1 MQSQALQSRNLFK
14 VSALALALALGAG
27 LAAQSA
33 QSAPLPDFVQTVKE
47 VSPAVVNISTTQ
59 KRPKMARGMPP
70 GAVPQFPEGHPF
82 NDLFKHF
89 YEGMPGE
96 GMPNQ
101 RPAQSLGSGFI
112 IDASGVILTNAHV
125 VKDAESITVRLQDKR
140 ELPAK
145 VLGMDERTD
154 VAVLKVEAS
163 GLPVARLGNSDQVE
177 VGEWVLAIGS
187 PFGLDFTATQGIV
200 SALARNLPNQQ
211 YVPFIQT
218 DVAINRGNSGGPL
231 LNTRGEVIGINSQIY
246 SRSGGY
252 MGLSFAIPINTA
264 TQVADQLRSGG
275 KVVRGWLGVMIQ
287 PIDADLAKSFG
298 LDRPRGALVAQ
309 VQPDSPAAKAGV
321 KSGDVILKF
330 NGQAIDNT
338 AQLPAKVAAT
348 KVGSKA
354 ELEILRDG
362 KEKTLAVTIEQLK
375 DDNASSATP
384 NAEQPGEVSLGL
396 AVQPLDAAQLKEL
409 DVKHGLLVRSV
420 GEGAAGRAGVRP
432 GDVLMELGGVKLE
445 SLADLKA
452 AVAKL
457 KPGQPVAMRLL
468 RDKSPLFIALKVE

>member
-1 MQSQALQSRNLFK
+1 MNQTALHKPSILK
-14 VSALALALALGAG
+14 VSLLAAMLALGGAP
-27 LAAQSA
+27 LTSA
-33 QSAPLPDFVQTVKE
+33 QAQLPDFVQTVKE

-59 KRPKMARGMPP
+59 KRPKVAQGMTP
-70 GAVPQFPEGHPF
+70 GGVLPFPEGHPF

-89 YEGMPGE
+89 YDGQPG
-96 GMPNQ
+96 GDMPNQ
-101 RPAQSLGSGFI
+101 RPVQSLGSGFI
-112 IDASGVILTNAHV
+112 IDASGIILTNAHV

-154 VAVLKVEAS
+154 VAVLKIEAS

-200 SALARNLPNQQ
+200 SALARNLPDDT

-218 DVAINRGNSGGPL
+218 DAAVNPGNSGGPL
-231 LNTRGEVIGINSQIY
+231 FNTKGEVIGINSQIY

-252 MGLSFAIPINTA
+252 MGLSFAIPINTV
-264 TQVADQLRSGG
+264 TQVADQLRTGG

-309 VQPDSPAAKAGV
+309 VQPDSPAAKAGL
-321 KSGDVILKF
+321 KSGDVILKL
-330 NGQAIDNT
+330 NGQTIDNT

-348 KVGSKA
+348 AIGSKV
-354 ELEILRDG
+354 ELQILRDG
-362 KEKTLAVTIEQLK
+362 KEKTLSATIEKLK
-375 DDNASSATP
+375 DEQASASSTTS
-384 NAEQPGEVSLGL
+384 EPGESSLGL
-396 AVQPLDAAQLKEL
+396 AVQPLTDAQRKEL
-409 DVKHGLLVRSV
+409 DVKYGLLVRSV

-445 SLADLKA
+445 SVSDLKTA
-452 AVAKL
+452 TSKL
-457 KPGQPVAMRLL
+457 KSGQPVALRLMRNG
-468 RDKSPLFIALKVE
+468 SPLFIALKVE

>member
-1 MQSQALQSRNLFK
+1 MRQPAKHTLPFFK
-14 VSALALALALGAG
+14 ATLLAAALALGGAPMM
-27 LAAQSA
+27 SA
-33 QSAPLPDFVQTVKE
+33 QAQLPDFVQTIKD

-59 KRPKMARGMPP
+59 KRPKMAQGMPP
-70 GAVPQFPEGHPF
+70 GGVPQFPEGHPF
-82 NDLFKHF
+82 NELFKHF
-89 YEGMPGE
+89 YEGQPGGE
-96 GMPNQ
+96 MPNQ

-125 VKDAESITVRLQDKR
+125 VKDAESIMVRLQDKR

-145 VLGMDERTD
+145 VLGLDERSD

-200 SALARNLPNQQ
+200 SALARNLPDDT

-218 DVAINRGNSGGPL
+218 DAAVNPGNSGGPL
-231 LNTRGEVIGINSQIY
+231 FNTKGEVIGINSQIY

-264 TQVADQLRSGG
+264 SQVADQLRSGG
-275 KVVRGWLGVMIQ
+275 KVVRGWLGVMVQ

-298 LDRPRGALVAQ
+298 MDRPRGALVAQ
-309 VQPDSPAAKAGV
+309 VQADSPAAKAGV

-348 KVGSKA
+348 AVGSKA
-354 ELEILRDG
+354 ELLVLRDG
-362 KEKTLAVTIEQLK
+362 KEKTLDVTIEKLK
-375 DDNASSATP
+375 DDSASATP
-384 NAEQPGEVSLGL
+384 NAEQPGETSLGL
-396 AVQPLDAAQLKEL
+396 SVQPLDAAQLKTLE
-409 DVKHGLLVRSV
+409 VKHGLVVRSV
-420 GEGAAGRAGVRP
+420 AEGAAGRAGVRV

-445 SLADLKA
+445 SVNDLKTA
-452 AVAKL
+452 ASKL
-457 KPGQPVAMRLL
+457 KPGQPVALRLMR
-468 RDKSPLFIALKVE
+468 DGSPLFIALKVE

>member
-1 MQSQALQSRNLFK
+1 M
-14 VSALALALALGAG
+14 LALSGAP
-27 LAAQSA
+27 LTSA
-33 QSAPLPDFVQTVKE
+33 QAQLPDFVQTVKE
-47 VSPAVVNISTTQ
+47 VSPSVVNISTTQ
-59 KRPKMARGMPP
+59 KRPKVAQGMPP
-70 GAVPQFPEGHPF
+70 GGIPQFPEGHPF
-82 NDLFKHF
+82 NELFKHF
-89 YEGMPGE
+89 YEGQPGG

-101 RPAQSLGSGFI
+101 RPVQSLGSGFI
-112 IDASGVILTNAHV
+112 IDASGIILTNAHV

-154 VAVLKVEAS
+154 VAVLKIEAS

-200 SALARNLPNQQ
+200 SALARNLPDDT

-218 DVAINRGNSGGPL
+218 DAAVNPGNSGGPL
-231 LNTRGEVIGINSQIY
+231 FNTKGEVIGINSQIY

-252 MGLSFAIPINTA
+252 MGLSFAIPINTV
-264 TQVADQLRSGG
+264 TQVADQLRMGG

-309 VQPDSPAAKAGV
+309 VQPDSPAAKAGL

-348 KVGSKA
+348 AIGSKV
-354 ELEILRDG
+354 ELGILRDG
-362 KEKTLAVTIEQLK
+362 KEKTLSATIEKLK
-375 DDNASSATP
+375 DDQASASTP
-384 NAEQPGEVSLGL
+384 TTEPGESSLGL
-396 AVQPLDAAQLKEL
+396 AVQPLTDAQLKEL

-445 SLADLKA
+445 SVSDLKTA
-452 AVAKL
+452 ASKL
-457 KPGQPVAMRLL
+457 KSGQPVALRLV
-468 RDKSPLFIALKVE
+468 RDGSPLFIALKVE

>member
-1 MQSQALQSRNLFK
+1 MRQVTPHTTSIFK
-14 VSALALALALGAG
+14 ASVLAAALALGGAPMM
-27 LAAQSA
+27 SA
-33 QSAPLPDFVQTVKE
+33 QAQLPDFVQTVKD
-47 VSPAVVNISTTQ
+47 VSPVVVNISTTQ
-59 KRPKMARGMPP
+59 KRPKMAQGMPP
-70 GAVPQFPEGHPF
+70 GGIPQFPEGHPF

-89 YEGMPGE
+89 YEEQQGGGRPE
-96 GMPNQ
+96 R

-112 IDASGVILTNAHV
+112 IEASGVILTNAHV

-145 VLGMDERTD
+145 VLGMDERSD
-154 VAVLKVEAS
+154 VAVLKIEAS

-200 SALARNLPNQQ
+200 SALARNLPDDT

-218 DVAINRGNSGGPL
+218 DAAVNPGNSGGPL
-231 LNTRGEVIGINSQIY
+231 FNTKGEVIGINSQIY

-264 TQVADQLRSGG
+264 TQVAEQLRAHGE
-275 KVVRGWLGVMIQ
+275 VVRGWLGVMIQ
-287 PIDADLAKSFG
+287 PIDGDLAKSFG

-309 VQPDSPAAKAGV
+309 VQADSPAAKAGI

-330 NGQAIDNT
+330 NGQPIDST

-348 KVGSKA
+348 AVGSKV
-354 ELEILRDG
+354 EVLILRDG
-362 KEKTLAVTIEQLK
+362 KEKSIDVTIERLK
-375 DDNASSATP
+375 DDSQASSSTEPDKA
-384 NAEQPGEVSLGL
+384 SLGL
-396 AVQPLDAAQLKEL
+396 ALQVPDAAQLKEL
-409 DVKHGLLVRSV
+409 DIKHGLIVRSV
-420 GEGAAGRAGVRP
+420 GDGVAGRVGVRP

-445 SLADLKA
+445 TIADLKS

-457 KPGQPVAMRLL
+457 KPGQPVALRLL
-468 RDKSPLFIALKVE
+468 RDKAPLFIALKVE

>member
-59 KRPKMARGMPP
+59 KRQKIGRGGLPP
-70 GAVPQFPEGHPF
+70 GVLPFPEGHPF
-82 NDLFKHF
+82 NEFF
-89 YEGMPGE
+89 RQYEGAPQQ
-96 GMPNQ
+96 P
-101 RPAQSLGSGFI
+101 PAQSLGSGFI
-112 IDASGVILTNAHV
+112 IDPSGIILTNAHV
-125 VKDAESITVRLQDKR
+125 VKDAESINVRLQDKR
-140 ELPAK
+140 ELSAK
-145 VLGMDERTD
+145 VLGLDERTD
-154 VAVLKVEAS
+154 VAVLKIDADN
-163 GLPVARLGNSDQVE
+163 LPVARLGNSDQTE

-200 SALARNLPNQQ
+200 SALARNLPDDN

-218 DVAINRGNSGGPL
+218 DAAVNPGNSGGPL
-231 LNTRGEVIGINSQIY
+231 FNTKGEVIGINSQIY

-264 TQVADQLRSGG
+264 MQVAEQLRKDG
-275 KVVRGWLGVMIQ
+275 KVVRGWLGVMVQ

-309 VQPDSPAAKAGV
+309 VQPDSPAAKAGM

-330 NGQAIDNT
+330 NGQLIEST
-338 AQLPAKVAAT
+338 GQLPAKVAAT
-348 KVGSKA
+348 AVGSKA
-354 ELEILRDG
+354 ELSILRDG
-362 KEKTLAVTIEQLK
+362 REKTLDVTIEKLK
-375 DDNASSATP
+375 DDSASAGSTA
-384 NAEQPGEVSLGL
+384 AEPAEGSLGL
-396 AVQPLDAAQLKEL
+396 ALQPLDAAQLKEL
-409 DVKHGLLVRSV
+409 DIKHGLLVRNV
-420 GEGAAGRAGVRP
+420 GDGAAARAGVRP
-432 GDVLMELGGVKLE
+432 GDVLMELGGIKLE
-445 SLADLKA
+445 SIADLKT
-452 AVAKL
+452 AVSKL
-457 KPGQPVAMRLL
+457 KPGQPVALRLI

>member
-1 MQSQALQSRNLFK
+1 MNPAVLHKPSILKASLL
-14 VSALALALALGAG
+14 AAMLALSGAP
-27 LAAQSA
+27 LTSA
-33 QSAPLPDFVQTVKE
+33 QAQLPDFVQTVKE
-47 VSPAVVNISTTQ
+47 VSPSVVNISTTQ
-59 KRPKMARGMPP
+59 KRPKVAQGMPP
-70 GAVPQFPEGHPF
+70 GGIPQFPEGHPF
-82 NDLFKHF
+82 NELFKHF
-89 YEGMPGE
+89 YEGQPGG

-101 RPAQSLGSGFI
+101 RPVQSLGSGFI
-112 IDASGVILTNAHV
+112 IDASGIILTNAHV

-154 VAVLKVEAS
+154 VAVLKIEAS

-200 SALARNLPNQQ
+200 SALARNLPDDT

-218 DVAINRGNSGGPL
+218 DAAVNPGNSGGPL
-231 LNTRGEVIGINSQIY
+231 FNTKGEVIGINSQIY

-252 MGLSFAIPINTA
+252 MGLSFAIPINTV
-264 TQVADQLRSGG
+264 TQVADQLRMGG

-309 VQPDSPAAKAGV
+309 VQPDSPAAKAGL

-348 KVGSKA
+348 AIGSKV
-354 ELEILRDG
+354 ELGILRDG
-362 KEKTLAVTIEQLK
+362 KEKTLSATIEKLK
-375 DDNASSATP
+375 DDQASASTP
-384 NAEQPGEVSLGL
+384 TTEPGESSLGL
-396 AVQPLDAAQLKEL
+396 AVQPLTDAQLKEL

-445 SLADLKA
+445 SVSDLKTA
-452 AVAKL
+452 ASKL
-457 KPGQPVAMRLL
+457 KSGQPVALRLV
-468 RDKSPLFIALKVE
+468 RDGSPLFIALKVE

>member
-1 MQSQALQSRNLFK
+1 MRQPAPNTTSLFK
-14 VSALALALALGAG
+14 ASILAAALALGGAP
-27 LAAQSA
+27 LMSA
-33 QSAPLPDFVQTVKE
+33 QAQLPDFVQTVKD
-47 VSPAVVNISTTQ
+47 VSPSVVNISTTQ
-59 KRPKMARGMPP
+59 KRPKMPQGSPQGMPP
-70 GAVPQFPEGHPF
+70 GLMPELPEGHPL
-82 NDLFKHF
+82 NELFKRF
-89 YEGMPGE
+89 YEGQPGG

-112 IDASGVILTNAHV
+112 IDANGIILTNAHV
-125 VKDAESITVRLQDKR
+125 VKDAESIMVRLQDKR

-145 VLGMDERTD
+145 VLGLDERSD

-200 SALARNLPNQQ
+200 SALGRNLPDET

-218 DVAINRGNSGGPL
+218 DAAVNPGNSGGPL
-231 LNTRGEVIGINSQIY
+231 FNTKGEVIGINSQIY

-252 MGLSFAIPINTA
+252 MGLSFAIPINTV
-264 TQVADQLRSGG
+264 TQVADQLRTGG

-298 LDRPRGALVAQ
+298 MDRPRGALVAE

-321 KSGDVILKF
+321 KSGDVILSF
-330 NGQAIDNT
+330 NGQAIDST
-338 AQLPAKVAAT
+338 AQLPAKVAT
-348 KVGSKA
+348 TPVGTQA
-354 ELEILRDG
+354 EITVLREG
-362 KEKTLAVTIEQLK
+362 KEKKIRVTIEKLK
-375 DDNASSATP
+375 DESASATTP
-384 NAEQPGEVSLGL
+384 SEPSTDSLGL
-396 AVQPLDAAQLKEL
+396 TLQPLDAVKLKEL
-409 DVKHGLLVRSV
+409 EINHGLLVRSV

-432 GDVLMELGGVKLE
+432 GDILMELGGVKLE
-445 SLADLKA
+445 SLNDLTQ
-452 AVAKL
+452 AVKKL
-457 KPGQPVAMRLL
+457 KPGQPVALRLI

>member
-1 MQSQALQSRNLFK
+1 MPTKVIHSRNLLK
-14 VSALALALALGAG
+14 VSALALALAVGAG
-27 LAAQSA
+27 LASQPAQA
-33 QSAPLPDFVQTVKE
+33 APLPDFVQTIKD
-47 VSPAVVNISTTQ
+47 VSPAVVNINTTQ
-59 KRPKMARGMPP
+59 KRPKIARGMPP
-70 GAVPQFPEGHPF
+70 GAIPQFPEGHPF
-82 NDLFKHF
+82 NDLFRHF

-96 GMPNQ
+96 GMPSQ

-112 IDASGVILTNAHV
+112 IDASGIILTNAHV
-125 VKDAESITVRLQDKR
+125 VKDAESINVRLQDKR

-145 VLGMDERTD
+145 VLGLDERTD

-163 GLPVARLGNSDQVE
+163 GLPVARLGNSDQTE

-200 SALARNLPNQQ
+200 SALARNLPDDN

-218 DVAINRGNSGGPL
+218 DAAVNPGNSGGPL
-231 LNTRGEVIGINSQIY
+231 FNTRGEVIGINSQIY

-264 TQVADQLRSGG
+264 VQVADQLRTGG

-330 NGQAIDNT
+330 NGQTIEST
-338 AQLPAKVAAT
+338 GQLPAKVAAT

-362 KEKTLAVTIEQLK
+362 KEKTLDVTIEQLK
-375 DDNASSATP
+375 DESTSSASP
-384 NAEQPGEVSLGL
+384 GAEPGEASLGL

-409 DVKHGLLVRSV
+409 EIKHGLLVRQV
-420 GEGAAGRAGVRP
+420 GDGAAARAGIRP

-457 KPGQPVAMRLL
+457 KPGQPVAMRLI

>member
-1 MQSQALQSRNLFK
+1 
-14 VSALALALALGAG
+14 
-27 LAAQSA
+27 
-33 QSAPLPDFVQTVKE
+33 
-47 VSPAVVNISTTQ
+47 VVNISTTQ
-59 KRPKMARGMPP
+59 KRPKMAQGMPP
-70 GAVPQFPEGHPF
+70 GGVPQFPEGHPF
-82 NDLFKHF
+82 NELFKHF
-89 YEGMPGE
+89 YEGQPGG

-125 VKDAESITVRLQDKR
+125 VKDAESILVRLQDKR

-145 VLGMDERTD
+145 VLGLDERSD

-163 GLPVARLGNSDQVE
+163 GLPVAKLGNSDQVE

-200 SALARNLPNQQ
+200 SALARNLPDDT

-218 DVAINRGNSGGPL
+218 DAAVNPGNSGGPL
-231 LNTRGEVIGINSQIY
+231 FNTKGEVIGINSQIY

-330 NGQAIDNT
+330 NGQPIDST
-338 AQLPAKVAAT
+338 GQLPAKVAAT
-348 KVGSKA
+348 AVGSKA
-354 ELEILRDG
+354 ALVILRDG
-362 KEKTLAVTIEQLK
+362 KEKTLDVTIEKLK
-375 DDNASSATP
+375 DENTSAAPAAT
-384 NAEQPGEVSLGL
+384 EPGEASLGL
-396 AVQPLDAAQLKEL
+396 SVQALSAAQLKEL
-409 DVKHGLLVRSV
+409 DVKHGLVVRSV
-420 GEGAAGRAGVRP
+420 AEGAAGRAGVRA
-432 GDVLMELGGVKLE
+432 GDVLMELGGIKLE
-445 SLADLKA
+445 SVSDLKTA
-452 AVAKL
+452 ASKL
-457 KPGQPVAMRLL
+457 KPGQPVALRLI
-468 RDKSPLFIALKVE
+468 RDGSPLFIALKVE